1 MREDS
6 RSIPYIMKLQALGWL
21 FLATQMV
28 LGANNEAQ
36 PSNEKAPDPRYLLK
50 TAAQARNQIASGE
63 MEFEVTSYDFSRPL
77 DGTNHSRCKV
87 VFDGEKKR
95 VESLGREYRKLLTGP
110 NGAAVTDAK
119 RAELGLD
126 LEGAVRAGLLRVFE
140 TRQVTIYD
148 GAVCMEYIPA
158 DGMTFE
164 TSIKNPSDVG
174 LLDMFNPRVLG
185 VNDFP
190 HSTETIESSLGL
202 APGGSINASL
212 LGKES
217 VAGIPAWHVR
227 LKWPKVNN
235 FEWTVDF
242 WIDSARPYRVLKQE
256 NLSRRGVAISQF
268 DAAHPE
274 DPMPTEVT
282 ILAVS
287 GAGNG
292 QTTRSETHFIRR
304 SARYNIPVDPVSWTL
319 GGLGMPV
326 GTGVADTR
334 NKAYAY
340 WNGSGLSEDPPPRP
354 QPTAKA
360 QGSPVKAEG
369 LPNPAKLLALMEREP
384 KSAFAL
390 EAATWILLNTPDGPG
405 VEKAAALISRNHLRS
420 TNLVY
425 LCQGL
430 ARLRHRCAR
439 KLLES
444 VLETNP
450 NAEVRAQA
458 CFALA
463 TLLKSQAS
471 EGADEQ
477 AVADAERLFE
487 RVLTEF
493 GQFESQGRKLADLAE
508 PELSELRRLGVG
520 KQAPEIQGEDLYG
533 QKMKLSDYRG
543 KVVVLTFWGTWCAPC
558 MAMVPDERTLV
569 ARLAR
574 KPFTLIGVNADNDQ
588 NRLKSVL
595 QKERITWPSFR
606 DGSEG
611 PIAKTW
617 NVHSWPAV
625 YVLDPQGVIR
635 YRNVR
640 GQALTDAVDA
650 LIREEK

>member
-1 MREDS
+1 MSGDS
-6 RSIPYIMKLQALGWL
+6 TTIPKAISLQALGWL

-28 LGANNEAQ
+28 LAANGANQ
-36 PSNEKAPDPRYLLK
+36 SSKEKQPDPLRLLQ
-50 TAAQARNQIASGE
+50 TVAQARQRIVSGE
-63 MEFEVTSYDFSRPL
+63 VEFEVARYEFSRPL
-77 DGTNHSRCKV
+77 DGTNRFRHKV
-87 VFDGEKKR
+87 VFDGEKRR
-95 VESLGREYRKLLTGP
+95 VESSGCEYAKVLMGP
-110 NGAAVTDAK
+110 DGARVTDEK
-119 RAELGLD
+119 RVELGLD
-126 LEGAVRAGLLRVFE
+126 KEASVRAGLLRRFE
-140 TRQVTIYD
+140 FQHVTTYD
-148 GAVCMEYIPA
+148 GAACMAYRSTDPTPFQTMVE
-158 DGMTFE
+158 D
-164 TSIKNPSDVG
+164 PSNVG
-174 LLDMFNPRVLG
+174 LLEMFNPRVLG
-185 VNDFP
+185 ITDFP
-190 HSTETIESSLGL
+190 HATETIENALGVG
-202 APGGSINASL
+202 PGPSVSL

-217 VAGIPAWHVR
+217 VAEIPAWHVR
-227 LKWPKVNN
+227 LQSTGQTN
-235 FEWTVDF
+235 FHWIVDF
-242 WIDSARPYRVLKQE
+242 WIDAARPCRVVRQE
-256 NLSRRGVAISQF
+256 TLSRGGVTISRF

-274 DPMPTEVT
+274 DPMPAEVT
-282 ILAVS
+282 VLTTNRGV
-287 GAGNG
+287 NG
-292 QTTRSETHFIRR
+292 SSETRFIRR
-304 SARYNIPVDPVSWTL
+304 SARYNVPVDPASWTL
-319 GGLGMPV
+319 AGLGMPV
-326 GTGVADTR
+326 GTGVVDSR
-334 NKAYAY
+334 VPGYRVLGY
-340 WNGSGLSEDPPPRP
+340 WNGSGLSANPPPGP
-354 QPTAKA
+354 QPTDKTQSSTAKP
-360 QGSPVKAEG
+360 QSP
-369 LPNPAKLLALMEREP
+369 PNPANLLVLVEKDP
-384 KSAFAL
+384 KSPFAL
-390 EAATWILLNTPDGPG
+390 EAATWVILNTPDGPE
-405 VEKAAALISRNHLRS
+405 VEKAADVISRNHLRS

-493 GQFESQGRKLADLAE
+493 GQFESQGLKLADLAE

-520 KQAPEIQGEDLYG
+520 KQAPEIQGEDLNG

-543 KVVVLTFWGTWCAPC
+543 KVVLLTFWGTWCAPC

-569 ARLAR
+569 ARLAG
-574 KPFTLIGVNADNDQ
+574 KPFALIGVNADNDQ

-640 GQALTDAVDA
+640 GQALTEAVDA